1 MHQRH
6 DGALIPVHES
16 YNLGLFPPYQEPI
29 RYHNCSYCGLTFESE
44 YQVREHQYFYHTQGT
59 STHTSGHV
67 TWYIPASQEGPLPP
81 TENFQP
87 TSLNMCDLCD
97 LTFCSTELLRNHTEN
112 HHTGHFSRHEVHCNK
127 CEYTFENIVHL
138 NVHLKQFHSSDI
150 DHAIPRVPRVDS
162 TDSMSDKTDL
172 DICDSV
178 LEVAIP
184 QVDGNDS
191 ISDISEYSGISPTTT
206 SVQSLVSPPMQLP
219 STSLPV
225 SAPENIQYQYNIN
238 PMNQAKRLLENS
250 VRPPLEI
257 RYSNPQTIRGC
268 QHPTSVSV
276 DCNTGVYM
284 SAIKPVLDNI
294 KEGWRT
300 VVSSVT
306 IVCHDISDRTEMSG
320 RKVCTKLVLHLIEQQ
335 AESVPCKVVLHF
347 YHTSS
352 TLHAQGSTIL
362 SSGVSAPVWLV
373 KEFLEPLAISHINQ
387 NSNEISAINNDIRES
402 SKHDC
407 AKCKTKI
414 KSTAT
419 HAKDQQLP
427 CSKCGLLYHKR
438 CTDRKR
444 TTGNWKRMPWFCE
457 PCIKA
462 YSYLTNLNLNSTTAT
477 PSPEPVAPAITGDQA
492 LEIDDTIDTIENLA
506 PTTIPNPGTI
516 VSLPPA
522 ADNNPSLSTATQP
535 TQPMGA
541 GETVRFPMSNTR
553 QRSSNINMKDPEKEF
568 LDTAVKACRSTITQQ
583 ESELKRLKENIDIR
597 NKRISQL
604 ENQVSEAASHIADRT
619 LPHSQRT
626 NDNSTNHRVEEALQL
641 ILSKLEQ
648 NSNSP
653 SILINN
659 SQNGVAA
666 KPQQTNQYSQ
676 TDGSCHCC
684 DLCTLSEVIGSNL
697 ENHTSSHHRQDAES
711 EMYSC
716 NVCNE
721 LFNSQA
727 TLETHGM
734 SHSST
739 AASEFSHTCTDC
751 GRKFWSVQHLLEHS
765 ESEHAVNFLSCTDCN
780 YKCVSRTHLK
790 DHFETCHTDESCKTA
805 PRKTL

>member
-1 MHQRH
+1 M
-6 DGALIPVHES
+6 
-16 YNLGLFPPYQEPI
+16 
-29 RYHNCSYCGLTFESE
+29 
-44 YQVREHQYFYHTQGT
+44 
-59 STHTSGHV
+59 
-67 TWYIPASQEGPLPP
+67 
-81 TENFQP
+81 
-87 TSLNMCDLCD
+87 
-97 LTFCSTELLRNHTEN
+97 
-112 HHTGHFSRHEVHCNK
+112 
-127 CEYTFENIVHL
+127 
-138 NVHLKQFHSSDI
+138 
-150 DHAIPRVPRVDS
+150 
-162 TDSMSDKTDL
+162 
-172 DICDSV
+172 
-178 LEVAIP
+178 
-184 QVDGNDS
+184 
-191 ISDISEYSGISPTTT
+191 
-206 SVQSLVSPPMQLP
+206 
-219 STSLPV
+219 
-225 SAPENIQYQYNIN
+225 
-238 PMNQAKRLLENS
+238 
-250 VRPPLEI
+250 
-257 RYSNPQTIRGC
+257 
-268 QHPTSVSV
+268 
-276 DCNTGVYM
+276 
-284 SAIKPVLDNI
+284 
-294 KEGWRT
+294 
-300 VVSSVT
+300 
-306 IVCHDISDRTEMSG
+306 
-320 RKVCTKLVLHLIEQQ
+320 
-335 AESVPCKVVLHF
+335 
-347 YHTSS
+347 
-352 TLHAQGSTIL
+352 
-362 SSGVSAPVWLV
+362 
-373 KEFLEPLAISHINQ
+373 
-387 NSNEISAINNDIRES
+387 
-402 SKHDC
+402 
-407 AKCKTKI
+407 
-414 KSTAT
+414 
-419 HAKDQQLP
+419 
-427 CSKCGLLYHKR
+427 
-438 CTDRKR
+438 
-444 TTGNWKRMPWFCE
+444 
-457 PCIKA
+457 
-462 YSYLTNLNLNSTTAT
+462 TNLNLNSTTAT
-477 PSPEPVAPAITGDQA
+477 PPPEPVAPAITGDQA

-790 DHFETCHTDESCKTA
+790 EHFETCHTDESCKTA